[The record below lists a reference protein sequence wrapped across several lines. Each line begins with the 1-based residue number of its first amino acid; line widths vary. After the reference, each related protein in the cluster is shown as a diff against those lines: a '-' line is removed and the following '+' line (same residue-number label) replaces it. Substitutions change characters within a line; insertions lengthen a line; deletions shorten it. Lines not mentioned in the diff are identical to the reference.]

1 VWSETYDRE
10 LNDIFKVQDDICGT
24 VVKALKIALVPAAR
38 AQPLPHNMEAYNAV
52 LRGKYLAERFTREDT
67 HKAIALLQEAIRL
80 DPGYAP
86 AWAELADAQFA
97 LLQHFPTV
105 AEGSTALSEE
115 AEYARVQAALEQALR
130 LDPKVPRAHGIRGQ
144 ILMLRDFDWSG
155 AQAELA
161 LDPDSPSTQQSMAQI
176 AVAFGRLEESIAQQ
190 RRSLLQD
197 PLSVDSHWFLA
208 VNLLNAG
215 RAQEAE
221 AQLRKL
227 LEIHPLAAR
236 THYGL
241 ALTFIARAR
250 DADAL
255 EALQGETDDGWR
267 TAGLPLAYW
276 AVGRRAEADAALE
289 TFKKQYGYA
298 GAYQVAEIYAF
309 RGETDLALTWLERA
323 YRQRDPGMFWV
334 TTDRLLTNLRTDPRY
349 RALLAKLKL
358 PQSS

>member
-1 VWSETYDRE
+1 
-10 LNDIFKVQDDICGT
+10 
-24 VVKALKIALVPAAR
+24 
-38 AQPLPHNMEAYNAV
+38 MEAYNAV
-52 LRGKYLAERFTREDT
+52 LRGKYFAERFTKQDND
-67 HKAIALLQEAIRL
+67 KAIALLQEAIRL

-86 AWAELADAQFA
+86 AWAELAEANFVRLKEAWTGTSEQA
-97 LLQHFPTV
+97 GY
-105 AEGSTALSEE
+105 AE
-115 AEYARVQAALEQALR
+115 VQSALEHALQ
-130 LDPKVPRAHGIRGQ
+130 LDPKLPRAHVIRGE
-144 ILMLRDFDWSG
+144 ILMLRDFDWTG
-155 AQAELA
+155 AQAEFA
-161 LDPDSPSTQQSMAQI
+161 LDPDSSSTQRLTADI
-176 AVAFGRLEESIAQQ
+176 AVAFGRLEEANAQL

-197 PLSVDSHWFLA
+197 PLSADSHWFLA

-215 RAQEAE
+215 HAQEAE

-250 DADAL
+250 NAEAL
-255 EALQGETDDGWR
+255 EAVQGETDDGWR

-276 AVGRRAEADAALE
+276 AVGRRAEADDALE
-289 TFKKQYGYA
+289 AMKKQYGDA

-309 RGETDLALTWLERA
+309 RGETDLALAWLERA
-323 YRQRDPGMFWV
+323 YRQRDPGMVWV